1 MASVGNVEFL
11 ADDRIDSVHMTQFLK
26 VQRTKHV
33 SVVRKCKGLHVH
45 CFCFCY
51 KGVDF

>member
-1 MASVGNVEFL
+1 MVNKNDFNAK
-11 ADDRIDSVHMTQFLK
+11 QFLK